1 MLVEEL
7 ASTVVRNADW
17 QNNDLEAFERCFDK
31 LSEQD
36 RELVGLRYEPGATV
50 ESVAQT
56 VGRSTAPVYKAL
68 ARIRTWLLECMH
80 RRLSEKG
87 KS

>member
-7 ASTVVRNADW
+7 AATVVRNADW
-17 QNNDLEAFERCFDK
+17 QNNDLEAFQRCFDK

-50 ESVAQT
+50 DSIAQK
-56 VGRSTAPVYKAL
+56 VGRSTAAVYKAL
-68 ARIRTWLLECMH
+68 GRIRTWLLECM
-80 RRLSEKG
+80 RRCLSEKG